1 MEYIF
6 GDKNKRTDTTDE
18 KYTTMKKML
27 DALPTFL
34 GVIEMVLTI
43 ENPTVGMVIQMTY
56 RKECVG

>member
-1 MEYIF
+1 
-6 GDKNKRTDTTDE
+6 
-18 KYTTMKKML
+18 MKKML